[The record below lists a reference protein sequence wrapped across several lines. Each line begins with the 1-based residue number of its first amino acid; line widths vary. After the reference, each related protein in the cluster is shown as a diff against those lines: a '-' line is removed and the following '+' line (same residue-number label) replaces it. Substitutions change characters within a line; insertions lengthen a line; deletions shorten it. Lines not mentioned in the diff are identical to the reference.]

1 MPPRR
6 DMLDVNKVKKWSR
19 ESGAEYAAED
29 RQLSYPTLFI
39 GRPAT

>member
-1 MPPRR
+1 MLPRR
-6 DMLDVNKVKKWSR
+6 TILYVNKVKKWSR

-29 RQLSYPTLFI
+29 RQRPYRPLFT